1 MRKTKLFTLVT
12 LSALMAACSQD
23 EFVTP
28 AGDTNAELV
37 NRPVL
42 GEVTIDLGE
51 ADTRL
56 AFNGSFNWKWEDGD
70 QVGAAIVDVPVTS
83 AVTGYVGSGSNTWT
97 YADYL
102 QGVKKDI
109 GGTDYLFTQTKVS
122 SATDA
127 KFNTAEALYTLNSDN
142 HISSN
147 YPYLLK
153 NEKFTSQANLVEG
166 NYLFYAPYDQAHLTR
181 EPLSV
186 VVPMKQDCSEK
197 EVKDTKYMTKPAKVS
212 SKSLS
217 DFYKGTTPGFEK
229 ALVAV
234 GHKFLAAPA
243 DRTQPI
249 EATASM
255 KDVFAYPMFTIKNNY
270 NGYLFD
276 DAVLST
282 SAAQQPTIVLDSI
295 HVYTTTAGV
304 EIPYKKDMGV
314 TEAKNALTSDA
325 WSPTGKYT
333 SDNAKT
339 SALYA
344 GTQRYNRDTYFAVTD
359 TRVNTKL
366 TFSGISNVIDYR
378 QKHITCDLGGK
389 ELAQGETYHFHA
401 IMPAE
406 NYEDKL
412 YAKVFVRIGGKRY
425 VIYNTDTE
433 LTVNTTTGSSDFGK
447 ATVAPANKF
456 TDWNFRDIDNG
467 GKDARLIRG
476 EHYPAPELNE
486 SGVGTKNFA
495 GKMLTINLTGGKK
508 QAAFALTEADG
519 DYGFEDN
526 KDMIEYMTGELQRGV
541 NMAENDGMRTKER
554 EEWKGTAGATVGNF
568 AFAAKTKCIINEEL
582 VKALRNTMYQNATT
596 GNVIK
601 LDTNL
606 PIASDVKI
614 IGKVADAVNTGYTIY
629 TFETLDEST
638 SYEISLKDA
647 SATGTIGA
655 LTKGINLIGG
665 TAQGSPLSGELKLKN
680 GETNAVVILNG
691 ASANVTTATLKNSQ
705 GISAIYVNEN
715 TTLNEET
722 ACSSLIVMNKGEITI
737 GQNGS
742 LTNENNDLKEGT
754 INNTNL
760 KGIAG
765 KLGEDAV
772 VKASAA
778 GFPTT
783 AIAAGTKINSFDV
796 TGAGPL
802 TIEQAHID
810 MFTNLSNVTIT
821 LTTATAI
828 KSANNVTLNN
838 IKSFTATNAAI
849 WDKAGANSVVVTH
862 FGDNVI
868 SNVTEATGNV
878 SFVKGTTANE

>member
-1 MRKTKLFTLVT
+1 MFTLVA

-28 AGDTNAELV
+28 AGDTNAELA

-70 QVGAAIVDVPVTS
+70 QVGAAIVDAPAASVD
-83 AVTGYVGSGSNTWT
+83 GYVGASSASWT
-97 YADYL
+97 YAEYL
-102 QGVKKDI
+102 QGVKKTI
-109 GGTDYLFTQTKVS
+109 SGKEYLFTQTKAS
-122 SATDA
+122 NAADA
-127 KFNTAEALYTLNSDN
+127 KLNTAEAFYTLNSDS

-153 NEKFTSQANLVEG
+153 DNKFTSQANLVEG

-186 VVPMKQDCSEK
+186 VVPMVQDCSEK
-197 EVKDTKYMTKPAKVS
+197 EVKDTKYMKQPAKVS

-249 EATASM
+249 EATASL
-255 KDVFAYPMFTIKNNY
+255 KDVFAYPMFTITNNY

-276 DAVLST
+276 AATLST
-282 SAAQQPTIVLDSI
+282 STAQKPTIVLDSI

-304 EIPYKKDMGV
+304 AIPYKKDMGV
-314 TEAKNALTSDA
+314 SEAKTALTSDA
-325 WSPTGKYT
+325 WSANGKYT

-344 GTQRYNRDTYFAVTD
+344 TTNAYGKETYFAATNSKVA
-359 TRVNTKL
+359 TKL
-366 TFSGISNVIDYR
+366 NLTGGTNQIAYQ
-378 QKHITCDLGGK
+378 QKHITCDLKGK

-406 NYEDKL
+406 NYGKTL
-412 YAKVFVRIGGKRY
+412 YAKVFVTIGEKHY
-425 VIYNTDTE
+425 VIYNTDTD
-433 LTVNTTTGSSDFGK
+433 LAVNTTSTDPNYGK
-447 ATVAPANKF
+447 ATVTVSSNF
-456 TDWNFRDIDNG
+456 TDWNFRDVDNG
-467 GKDARLIRG
+467 DKDARLIRG

-486 SGVGTKNFA
+486 GGVGTKNFA

-508 QAAFALTEADG
+508 QAAFALTEASG
-519 DYGFEDN
+519 DFGFEDN
-526 KDMIEYMTGELQRGV
+526 EDMIDYMTGELQRGV
-541 NMAENDGMRTKER
+541 NMVEDVNLQDDAR
-554 EEWKGTAGATVGNF
+554 ETWKGTAGATVGHF
-568 AFAAKTKCIINEEL
+568 AFAANTKCIINAEL
-582 VKALRNTMYQNATT
+582 IKALQDKMYQAD
-596 GNVIK
+596 GEGDVIK
-601 LDTNL
+601 LDKNL
-606 PIASDVKI
+606 PIASDVKVTDI
-614 IGKVADAVNTGYTIY
+614 ATAVDGYVEYTI
-629 TFETLDEST
+629 ETLDKKAK
-638 SYEISLKDA
+638 YIINLKEVT
-647 SATGTIGA
+647 ATAGTA
-655 LTKGINLIGG
+655 LVDGINNISAG
-665 TAQGSPLSGELKLKN
+665 TAPLAIKKGTK
-680 GETNAVVILNG
+680 NAVVILND
-691 ASANVTTATLKNSQ
+691 ATTATLNKAD
-705 GISAIYVNEN
+705 GISAIYVDNASA
-715 TTLNEET
+715 TLNVNT
-722 ACSSLIVMNKGEITI
+722 ACGALVVQNNGAIVI

-742 LTNENNDLKEGT
+742 LTNENNDLKNGT

-765 KLGEDAV
+765 KLGENAV

-796 TGAGPL
+796 TGAGSL
-802 TIEQAHID
+802 TIEQAQID
-810 MFTNLSNVTIT
+810 MFANLSNVTIT

-838 IKSFTATNAAI
+838 IKRFTATNNAT
-849 WDKAGANSVVVTH
+849 WDKAGANSVVVTY
-862 FGDNVI
+862 FGDNAI
-868 SNVTEATGNV
+868 DSKVTAVTDNV